1 LLDADPAATK
11 ELLEQLGRDVEQAL
25 AEMTQLAQR
34 TYPPLLDAGGL
45 ATELRSAAAS
55 AGVRARIEVAA
66 GRRYPP
72 EVAWTVY
79 LCWVEALER
88 AGNEAQATITVR
100 EKEGTLAFE
109 IGAQGDQ
116 PSPGLERLRDRVEAL
131 GGRLKIESER
141 VSGSL
146 PLSA

>member
-1 LLDADPAATK
+1 M
-11 ELLEQLGRDVEQAL
+11 GRDVEQAL
-25 AEMTQLAQR
+25 AETTQLAQR
-34 TYPPLLDAGGL
+34 TYPPFLDAGGL

-66 GRRYPP
+66 GSRCPP

-100 EKEGTLAFE
+100 EREGTLAFE
-109 IGAQGDQ
+109 IGAQGDR
-116 PSPGLERLRDRVEAL
+116 SSSGLERLRDRIEAL
-131 GGRLKIESER
+131 GGRLKVESDC

>member
-1 LLDADPAATK
+1 M
-11 ELLEQLGRDVEQAL
+11 GRDVGQAL
-25 AEMTQLAQR
+25 AETTQLAQR

-66 GRRYPP
+66 GTRHPP

-79 LCWVEALER
+79 MCWLEALER
-88 AGNEAQATITVR
+88 AGNEARATITVR
-100 EKEGTLAFE
+100 EQEGTLAFE
-109 IGAQGDQ
+109 IRAPGDQ

-131 GGRLKIESER
+131 GGRLKIGSER
-141 VSGSL
+141 VSGSF

>member
-1 LLDADPAATK
+1 MDADLAATK
-11 ELLEQLGRDVEQAL
+11 ELLEQMGRDVEQAL
-25 AEMTQLAQR
+25 AETTQLAQR
-34 TYPPLLDAGGL
+34 IYPPLLDAGGL
-45 ATELRSAAAS
+45 AAGLRSAAAI

-79 LCWVEALER
+79 LCWLEALER
-88 AGNEAQATITVR
+88 AGDETHATITVR
-100 EKEGTLAFE
+100 ENEGTLAFR

-116 PSPGLERLRDRVEAL
+116 PGPGIERLRDRVEAL